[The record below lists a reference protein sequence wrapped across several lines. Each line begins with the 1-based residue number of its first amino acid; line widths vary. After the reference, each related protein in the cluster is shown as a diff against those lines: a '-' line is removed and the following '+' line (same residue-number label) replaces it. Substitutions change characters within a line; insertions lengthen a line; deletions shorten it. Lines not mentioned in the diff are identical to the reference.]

1 MKERLKK
8 LLASAVVWG
17 ALILIIAGFIA
28 FLSAAGGAVM
38 KIFGFHADSFGSIFL
53 FFLLAGIIGFF
64 GEALAKA
71 FPAVLH
77 EKELVTDAGAKVIFV
92 TLDTIFSMLS
102 FLAADTLLDSV
113 MASDLALAVL
123 SLLLAILSLKDFSGK
138 LQGS

>member
-17 ALILIIAGFIA
+17 ALILIIAGVIA

-64 GEALAKA
+64 GEALAKV

>member
-1 MKERLKK
+1 MKERSKK
-8 LLASAVVWG
+8 LLASAVAWG
-17 ALILIIAGFIA
+17 VLVLIIAGVIA
-28 FLSAAGGAVM
+28 LLSVAGGAVM

>member
-8 LLASAVVWG
+8 LLASAVAWG
-17 ALILIIAGFIA
+17 VLILIIAGVIA
-28 FLSAAGGAVM
+28 LLSAAGGAVM

-53 FFLLAGIIGFF
+53 FFLLAGIIGFL

-71 FPAVLH
+71 FQAVLH
-77 EKELVTDAGAKVIFV
+77 EKELVTDVGAKIIFV

-138 LQGS
+138 L

>member
-1 MKERLKK
+1 MLEILKK
-8 LLASAVVWG
+8 LLASAVAWG
-17 ALILIIAGFIA
+17 VLILIIAGVIA
-28 FLSAAGGAVM
+28 LLSVAGGAVM

-53 FFLLAGIIGFF
+53 FFLLAGIIGFL

-77 EKELVTDAGAKVIFV
+77 EKELVTDVGAKIIFV

-123 SLLLAILSLKDFSGK
+123 SLLLAILSLKDFSGN
-138 LQGS
+138 L

>member
-17 ALILIIAGFIA
+17 ALILIIAGVIA

-102 FLAADTLLDSV
+102 FPAADTLLDSV

>member
-17 ALILIIAGFIA
+17 ALILIIAGVIA